1 MMKPNRLLLWAAAS
15 SLTVPALAQTTPAPA
30 PAAVAKPD
38 PDGASDA
45 LRFSVP
51 GAVSP
56 EARAALTAMMAGA
69 RAIAPAKRAMAL
81 DFAKLR
87 ALGETGADQR
97 MTALASQLGVAYAP
111 DTIAGVPVLRIT
123 PKNAATDG
131 RVLVYVHGGGWIGGS
146 VKSTFASPARF
157 AVATGLPVISIDY
170 TLAPQMDFRGITGQV
185 DAVYRALL
193 KQGHSAH
200 QIGMFGDSAGGNIVP
215 GTTLRLR
222 DEGVPLPGAL
232 VLLSPC
238 VDLGDD
244 GDTRT
249 TLAYVDPVLD
259 QQAWLHAV
267 MLAYRG
273 PDAADMKNPWASP
286 IYGDY
291 TKPFPA
297 TLIQG
302 GTREYL
308 LSDFIREYQAI
319 RMGGGEAVL
328 DLYEGMPHVF
338 QSYLADTPEGKQAYK
353 VASAFFLSHLAKR

>member
-1 MMKPNRLLLWAAAS
+1 MNAKIPALLLGGLMLPA
-15 SLTVPALAQTTPAPA
+15 VALAQTAPVPVSA
-30 PAAVAKPD
+30 AKPD
-38 PDGASDA
+38 PAASDA

-51 GAVSP
+51 KAISP
-56 EARAALTAMMAGA
+56 EAKAILTPAMAGA
-69 RAIAPAKRAMAL
+69 KALAPTKRAMAL
-81 DFAKLR
+81 DFPKLR
-87 ALGETGADQR
+87 ATSEAGAEGRMAVLATKLGLTYSA
-97 MTALASQLGVAYAP
+97 
-111 DTIAGVPVLRIT
+111 DTIAGVPVLRLL
-123 PKNAATDG
+123 PRDAAADG

-146 VKSTFASPARF
+146 VKSTFASPANF
-157 AVATGLPVISIDY
+157 AAATGLPVISIEY
-170 TLAPQMDFRGITGQV
+170 TLAPEGDFRRITGEV
-185 DAVYRALL
+185 AAVYRALL
-193 KQGHSAH
+193 KQGHKPG

-222 DEGVPLPGAL
+222 DESTPLPAAL

-259 QQAWLHAV
+259 QQDWLHAV

-273 PDAADMKNPWASP
+273 PNEADLKNPWASP
-286 IYGDY
+286 VYGDY

-308 LSDFIREYQAI
+308 MSDFIREYQAI

-338 QSYLADTPEGKQAYK
+338 QSYLATTPEGKQAYK
-353 VASAFFLSHLAKR
+353 TASAFFLSHLARK

>member
-1 MMKPNRLLLWAAAS
+1 MNAKILALLLGGLMLPA
-15 SLTVPALAQTTPAPA
+15 VALAQTATTPVS
-30 PAAVAKPD
+30 AVKPD
-38 PDGASDA
+38 PAAAADA

-51 GAVSP
+51 KAISP
-56 EARAALTAMMAGA
+56 EAKAILTPAMAGA
-69 RAIAPAKRAMAL
+69 KALAPTKRAMAL
-81 DFAKLR
+81 DFPKLR
-87 ALGETGADQR
+87 AASEAGAEGR
-97 MTALASQLGVAYAP
+97 MAALATKLGLTYSA
-111 DTIAGVPVLRIT
+111 DTIAGVPVLRVM
-123 PKNAATDG
+123 PKNTAADG
-131 RVLVYVHGGGWIGGS
+131 RMLVYVHGGGWIGGS
-146 VKSTFASPARF
+146 VKSTFASPANF
-157 AVATGLPVISIDY
+157 AAATGLPVISIEY
-170 TLAPQMDFRGITGQV
+170 TLAPEGDFRRITGEV
-185 DAVYRALL
+185 AAVYRALL
-193 KQGHSAH
+193 KQGHKPG

-222 DEGVPLPGAL
+222 DESTPLPAAL

-259 QQAWLHAV
+259 QQDWLHAV

-273 PDAADMKNPWASP
+273 PNEADLKNPWASP
-286 IYGDY
+286 VYGDY

-308 LSDFIREYQAI
+308 MSDFIREYQAI

-338 QSYLADTPEGKQAYK
+338 QSYLATTPEGKQAYK
-353 VASAFFLSHLAKR
+353 TASAFFLSHLARK

>member
-1 MMKPNRLLLWAAAS
+1 MSMKLLPFLLAG
-15 SLTVPALAQTTPAPA
+15 LLVPAATAAQTTPDTAGDA
-30 PAAVAKPD
+30 IRFAVPKAI
-38 PDGASDA
+38 
-45 LRFSVP
+45 
-51 GAVSP
+51 SP
-56 EARAALTAMMAGA
+56 EASAILAPAMAAA
-69 RAIAPAKRAMAL
+69 RAMAPAKRTMPF
-81 DFAKLR
+81 DIAKLR
-87 ALGETGADQR
+87 AASEAGVDAK
-97 MTALASQLGVAYAP
+97 MAATAKRLGVTYSS
-111 DTIAGVPVLRIT
+111 DTIAGIPVLRIM
-123 PKNAATDG
+123 PKNAAADG
-131 RVLVYVHGGGWIGGS
+131 RVLVYVHGGGWVGGS
-146 VKSTFASPARF
+146 VKSTFVSPANF

-170 TLAPQMDFRGITGQV
+170 TLAPEMDFRGITGQV
-185 DAVYRALL
+185 AAVYRALL
-193 KQGHSAH
+193 TQGHKSR

-222 DEGVPLPGAL
+222 DEGVALPGAL

-249 TLAYVDPVLD
+249 TLASVDPVLD
-259 QQAWLHAV
+259 QQDMLHKV

-273 PDAADMKNPWASP
+273 PNESDWKNPWASP
-286 IYGDY
+286 VYGDY

-338 QSYLADTPEGKQAYK
+338 QSYLATTPEGKQAYK
-353 VASAFFLSHLAKR
+353 VAADFLLKHLAKK

>member
-1 MMKPNRLLLWAAAS
+1 MTLKMLPALIAGLLLPAAA
-15 SLTVPALAQTTPAPA
+15 LGQTAPA
-30 PAAVAKPD
+30 PSAAAD
-38 PDGASDA
+38 AATSDD

-51 GAVSP
+51 RAVSP
-56 EARAALTAMMAGA
+56 EARAALTPLMAAGKSL
-69 RAIAPAKRAMAL
+69 APARRAMPL
-81 DFAKLR
+81 DYAKLR
-87 ALGETGADQR
+87 AMGETGADAR
-97 MTALASQLGVAYAP
+97 IATLSAALGVSAAP
-111 DTIAGVPVLRIT
+111 DTVGGVPVLRVA

-131 RVLVYVHGGGWIGGS
+131 RILIYVHGGGWIGGS
-146 VKSTFASPARF
+146 VKSSFASSANF
-157 AVATGLPVISIDY
+157 AAATGLEVVSIEY
-170 TLAPQMDFRGITGQV
+170 GLAPEHNFRDVTAQV
-185 DAVYRALL
+185 ASVYRALL
-193 KQGHSAH
+193 ERGHKPE

-215 GTTLRLR
+215 GTVFRLR
-222 DEGVPLPGAL
+222 DEGTPLPAAL

-259 QQAWLHAV
+259 QQDLLHKV

-273 PDAADMKNPWASP
+273 PDEADMKNPWASP
-286 IYGDY
+286 VYGDY

-308 LSDFIREYQAI
+308 MSDFIREYQAI

-338 QSYLADTPEGKQAYK
+338 QSFLATTPEGKQAYK
-353 VASAFFLSHLAKR
+353 TATAFFLSHLARR

>member
-1 MMKPNRLLLWAAAS
+1 MRTRLIPAVLAGLLLPGLAG
-15 SLTVPALAQTTPAPA
+15 AQTTPDADA
-30 PAAVAKPD
+30 IRYAVPKAI
-38 PDGASDA
+38 
-45 LRFSVP
+45 
-51 GAVSP
+51 SP
-56 EARAALTAMMAGA
+56 EASAILTPAMKAA
-69 RAIAPAKRAMAL
+69 RAMAPAKRAMQL

-87 ALGETGADQR
+87 AMTEAGVDAKVAATAQR
-97 MTALASQLGVAYAP
+97 LGVTYAS
-111 DTIAGVPVLRIT
+111 DTIAGIPVLRID
-123 PKNAATDG
+123 PKNPVTDG
-131 RVLVYVHGGGWIGGS
+131 RVLVYVHGGGWVGGS
-146 VKSTFASPARF
+146 VKSTFASPAGF
-157 AVATGLPVISIDY
+157 AVATGLPVISIEY
-170 TLAPQMDFRGITGQV
+170 TLAPEMDFRGITGQV
-185 DAVYRALL
+185 AAVYKALL
-193 KQGHSAH
+193 KAGHKPD

-249 TLAYVDPVLD
+249 TLAYIDPVLD
-259 QQAWLHAV
+259 QQDMLHKV

-273 PDAADMKNPWASP
+273 PNEADARNPWASP

-308 LSDFIREYQAI
+308 MSDFIRQYQAI

-338 QSYLADTPEGKQAYK
+338 QSYLATTPEGKQAYK
-353 VASAFFLSHLAKR
+353 TAADFFLKHLGK